1 MRALLLGAVLLLAVS
16 PQGWAGELSVH
27 GLPSNKPRILHMPAQ
42 LPIAE
47 HRDRSADGSANLKP
61 FEQPAPL
68 PPNVTY
74 FGPIRTEIHDGHATS
89 YIDGAHVFGGNISGS
104 VDARSAQ
111 IILHWPGN

>member
-1 MRALLLGAVLLLAVS
+1 MRALLLGAALLLAVS
-16 PQGWAGELSVH
+16 PQGRAGDFRERALQSSQPQILR
-27 GLPSNKPRILHMPAQ
+27 LPEQ

-104 VDARSAQ
+104 MDGRSAQ

>member
-1 MRALLLGAVLLLAVS
+1 MRALLLGAALLLAVS
-16 PQGWAGELSVH
+16 PQGWAGDFRERVPNQIL
-27 GLPSNKPRILHMPAQ
+27 RIPAQ
-42 LPIAE
+42 LPLAE

-89 YIDGAHVFGGNISGS
+89 YLDGAHVFGGNISGS
-104 VDARSAQ
+104 VDGRSAQ